1 MNLFNK
7 KSREELEIETQMNI
21 RMLKKKS
28 ENHAKQCD
36 LLAERYEGKSREA
49 AGIGNVSLSKMFAE
63 KAKSLRDQAAKIR
76 SFILVVE
83 DMEMMK
89 DQSSVMG
96 SFSDAMKSF
105 VKTMSKGQI
114 NPAWMSQ
121 MEGELN
127 KAIDESEKLGNLFGG
142 LLEDIGQNVP
152 ESIKED
158 KPQEPA
164 ETAKEIDD
172 IEKKLR
178 EKIKSIENQKE
189 QNAE

>member
-1 MNLFNK
+1 MSLLNR
-7 KSREELEIETQMNI
+7 KSKEELEIETQMNI

-36 LLAERYEGKSREA
+36 SLAERYEAKSKEA
-49 AGIGNVSLSKMFAE
+49 ADIGNSSLSKMFGE

-89 DQSSVMG
+89 DQSSLMG

-121 MEGELN
+121 MESELN
-127 KAIDESEKLGNLFGG
+127 RAIDESERVGDLFGG

-152 ESIKED
+152 ETMKED
-158 KPQEPA
+158 KPQEPSEA
-164 ETAKEIDD
+164 AKD
-172 IEKKLR
+172 IEEMEKRLR
-178 EKIKSIENQKE
+178 EKIKTIEDNKE
-189 QNAE
+189 NS